1 MTLWQPGMRITD
13 DRLNDGPPTLTTAT
27 GLVAATGF
35 TVSDFR
41 GYRTGH
47 NVELN
52 MYLFRSGATIAV
64 SGAGNLADTACCT
77 VPSGWRPTS
86 GTINGNWDDGTAE
99 GGFVVGVDGIC
110 TLRTT
115 NGEPIVGEATTA
127 GSGRNLRLHITFI
140 QD

>member
-1 MTLWQPGMRITD
+1 MTAWQPGMTITAA
-13 DRLNDGPPTLTTAT
+13 RLMEGPNPVITTS
-27 GLVAATGF
+27 GLVAASGF

-41 GYRTGH
+41 GYKCGK

-77 VPSGWRPTS
+77 VPAGLRPTS

-99 GGFVVGVDGIC
+99 GGFVVGIDGIC

-127 GSGRNLRLHITFI
+127 GSGRNLRLHIAFI